1 MISTHK
7 GWQDAMHQKGGVV
20 ITKGGWSVGS
30 LLVLGNRLLEVNEVD
45 VSAMNHNEL
54 GDLLQKSSSSVIR
67 LVVSRLVPMEG
78 LTTPIATSPMDPKW
92 SSLKH
97 KVSPPKALDGLT
109 EVAELKDKCR
119 R

>member
-1 MISTHK
+1 MD
-7 GWQDAMHQKGGVV
+7 GE
-20 ITKGGWSVGS
+20 GS
-30 LLVLGNRLLEVNEVD
+30 WRVSLVSALVLEGSFSPFGPLDRLLEVNEVD

-67 LVVSRLVPMEG
+67 LVVGRLVPMEG
-78 LTTPIATSPMDPKW
+78 LIPPTATSPLDPKW